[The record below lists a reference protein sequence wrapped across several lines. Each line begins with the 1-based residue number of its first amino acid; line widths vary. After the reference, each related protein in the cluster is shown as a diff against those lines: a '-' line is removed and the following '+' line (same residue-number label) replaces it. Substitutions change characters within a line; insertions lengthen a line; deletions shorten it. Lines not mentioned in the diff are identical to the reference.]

1 MKRTRKYN
9 AGRKRL
15 QELTHG
21 QYIPQMEND
30 VLYQKLENDHK
41 QIWDHKQGEW
51 MEGNK
56 SMFGD
61 DEPTGVVRIRVMAHP
76 QDVHNAVHYLKG
88 TNFKIVEVSD
98 EYPNRRGSGVRV
110 YITAQ
115 L

>member
-1 MKRTRKYN
+1 MKRTHKYK
-9 AGRKRL
+9 AGISRL
-15 QELTHG
+15 RELGITVKG
-21 QYIPQMEND
+21 YEND
-30 VLYQKLENDHK
+30 DLYELLHSKK
-41 QIWDHKQGEW
+41 QIWDHKQGKW
-51 MEGNK
+51 IEGSK

-61 DEPTGVVRIRVMAHP
+61 DEPSGVIRIRVMAHP
-76 QDVHNAVHYLKG
+76 QDVHSAVHYLKG